1 MNQLFTPLTIGDL
14 TLPNRIVMAPLTR
27 CRADVGRVPN
37 ALMAEY
43 YAQRASAGLI
53 LSEATSVTPMG
64 CGYPDTPGL
73 WSEAQLE
80 GWKGVTDAVHGAG
93 GRIFAQ
99 LWHVGRISDPVHLHG
114 ELPVAPSPVRPAGHP
129 SLLRPMRE
137 YVTPRALGIDEIRA
151 VVGTYA
157 TAARNAID
165 AGFDG
170 VEIHAANGY
179 LIEQFLAT
187 KTNLRSDVYGGSIE
201 NRMRFLIEIAEAVA
215 AEVGERRTGV
225 HLSPRCDTNDSGTD
239 DAMELFPAV
248 ARELGRRKLAFLF
261 VREAE
266 GPDSLTPIL
275 RQEFGGPVIANELF
289 TGETAEAAIAEGRA
303 DAVAWGRAF
312 IANPDLV
319 RRLKTGATLNPLDAS
334 TLYGVGGNGPRGYT
348 DYPTLS

>member
-1 MNQLFTPLTIGDL
+1 MSQLFSALTIGDL
-14 TLPNRIVMAPLTR
+14 VLPNRIVMAPLTR

-53 LSEATSVTPMG
+53 LSEATAVTPMG

-73 WSEAQLE
+73 WSEAQIE
-80 GWKGVTDAVHGAG
+80 GWKGVTEAVHGAG

-114 ELPVAPSPVRPAGHP
+114 ELPVAPSAVRPAGHP

-137 YVTPRALGIDEIRA
+137 FVTPRALEIEEIPAIVRA
-151 VVGTYA
+151 YA
-157 TAARNAID
+157 SAALNAIA

-187 KTNLRSDVYGGSIE
+187 RTNHRTDAYGGSIA
-201 NRMRFLIEIAEAVA
+201 NRMRLLLEIVDAVA
-215 AEVGERRTGV
+215 AAVGPGRVGV
-225 HLSPRCDTNDSGTD
+225 HLSPRCDSNDSGTD
-239 DAMELFPAV
+239 DAMELFPTV
-248 ARELGRRKLAFLF
+248 ARELGRRRLAFLF
-261 VREAE
+261 TREAE

-275 RQEFGGPVIANELF
+275 RHEFGGPVIANERF
-289 TGETAEAAIAEGRA
+289 TAETAEAAIAEGRA
-303 DAVAWGRAF
+303 DAVAWGKAF
-312 IANPDLV
+312 ISNPDLV
-319 RRLKTGATLNPLDAS
+319 ARLKAGEPLADWDAATF
-334 TLYGVGGNGPRGYT
+334 YGVGGLGAKGYT
-348 DYPTLS
+348 DYPTAD